1 MTFPIYREGDE
12 VRFSMQVHFVHEN
25 RNNLCIE
32 PLLLYSQCASVRG
45 MSAVMWYNTLSY
57 TRYTGGK
64 FN

>member
-32 PLLLYSQCASVRG
+32 PLLLYS
-45 MSAVMWYNTLSY
+45 
-57 TRYTGGK
+57 
-64 FN
+64 